1 MFRLLI
7 ADDHPLYRDALADVV
22 QQYFPQA
29 TLLDA
34 ASLSEVFTRL
44 ADENAVDLV
53 LLDLN
58 MPGMNGL
65 EGVSKLLE
73 KYPTLAVAMLS
84 AEDDKHVVLEAMAL
98 GCIGYISKASER
110 PELAQA
116 IEHILAG
123 NIYLPADSFR
133 VSSTNTQ
140 AKAVR
145 PSPLEQPVVSLAEL
159 TKQQIRVL
167 REMVHG
173 ASNKQIAY
181 TLHISEATV
190 KSHVSA
196 IFRKLKVS
204 NRVQAI
210 LMAKAADFSAYL
222 PD

>member
-110 PELAQA
+110 SELAQA
-116 IEHILAG
+116 IEQILAG
-123 NIYLPADSFR
+123 NIYLPAGSFR
-133 VSSTNTQ
+133 ASTTNLS
-140 AKAVR
+140 AKT
-145 PSPLEQPVVSLAEL
+145 SPPALEQPIVSLADL

-167 REMVHG
+167 REMVNG
-173 ASNKQIAY
+173 ASNKQIAFA
-181 TLHISEATV
+181 LHVSEATV